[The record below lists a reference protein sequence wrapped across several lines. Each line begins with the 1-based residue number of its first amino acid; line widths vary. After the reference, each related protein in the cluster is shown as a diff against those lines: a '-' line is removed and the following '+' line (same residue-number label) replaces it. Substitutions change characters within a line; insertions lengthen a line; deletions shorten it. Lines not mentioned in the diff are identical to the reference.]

1 VSTSPTAVPANVLNA
16 RLDVPDKVL
25 LQSVTCHDNFVLS
38 APVVYSVY
46 PIPLIFENG
55 PSTFRTISFVLSAFA
70 ATKLM
75 LTSIIARA
83 TAEEANAPIGII
95 FNPVSIEKLI
105 HRAINKIEFVEN
117 DIFFHN
123 ERWHCYEVHSDC
135 SNTNKDEF
143 LENLNSSLKT
153 SIAQLFQASHIIITY
168 GTSWVYRNKE
178 TNEIVANCHKIP
190 QKEFSK
196 EILSIET
203 IEKSIQNTI
212 NLIRKI
218 NPSVNF
224 IFTVSPVRHL
234 KDGFV
239 ENQLSKAHLI
249 TAIYQILEPEI
260 CNLKSAI
267 YFPSYEIMMDELR
280 DYRFYAE
287 DMIHPNQ
294 VAIDYIW
301 ERFAETSI
309 SAKQTGTSSISST
322 DNPFSSND
330 ALIISFCFIFCLIA
344 SITAKVSDA
353 DGRLGILVIQNNDKA
368 G

>member
-1 VSTSPTAVPANVLNA
+1 VSLGSCFAENMAVK
-16 RLDVPDKVL
+16 LDYFK
-25 LQSVTCHDNFVLS
+25 
-38 APVVYSVY
+38 
-46 PIPLIFENG
+46 FENTCN
-55 PSTFRTISFVLSAFA
+55 PF
-70 ATKLM
+70 
-75 LTSIIARA
+75 
-83 TAEEANAPIGII
+83 GII
-95 FNPVSIEKLI
+95 FNPVSIEKMI
-105 HRAINKIEFVEN
+105 YRIVNQFFYTEK

-135 SNTNKDEF
+135 SNADKDEL
-143 LENLNSSLKT
+143 LENLNAVLK
-153 SIAQLFQASHIIITY
+153 SALIKLFQASHIIITF
-168 GTSWVYRNKE
+168 GTSWVYRNRQTK
-178 TNEIVANCHKIP
+178 EIVANCHKIP

-212 NLIRKI
+212 DFIQKI
-218 NPSVNF
+218 NPNVNF

-234 KDGFV
+234 KDGFA

-249 TAIYQILEPEI
+249 AAIHKTINNNPKTI
-260 CNLKSAI
+260 N

-309 SAKQTGTSSISST
+309 SEESYSIMKEVET
-322 DNPFSSND
+322 IQKGLAHRPFNSNSESHQQFLSNLRD
-330 ALIISFCFIFCLIA
+330 
-344 SITAKVSDA
+344 KMVK
-353 DGRLGILVIQNNDKA
+353 IQNQFLHIQF
-368 G
+368 